1 MPRLQNRV
9 PVSGRI
15 ILLVDDDLEY
25 LAATQRLLER
35 EGHQV
40 LAASSGQQALRLL
53 RDTQVDLLL
62 LDYFMPGFNGEAVVT
77 ELRQFNQLVQVIL
90 QTGYASE
97 QPPRELMRRFDI
109 QGYFDKS
116 DGPEKLLLWTDVGL
130 KAAQTVQLL
139 EKSRQ
144 GLRYVL
150 NVTPALHKIQPQED
164 LLHGLLAQMCGL
176 IGSAA
181 PPAATSAPASDGP
194 PAPPAPAPV
203 PGAATGCVAMLD
215 EGGVLV
221 IRAGSGPYV
230 PGQPLPNCLP
240 PAQQRLVS
248 IALEQAAIRSDE
260 RFTVVP
266 LQLRQSMLGVICVD
280 RPVGSAAEMELLGI
294 FANQA
299 AVAIQNLQ
307 LYAIATL
314 DPLTGAYVRRFL
326 EIWLLRELRAAFRSP
341 KPLAVLMADLDGL
354 KQINDTAGHLA
365 GDQALAMMGRV
376 LRQATRGSDVVGRF
390 GGDEFVVLLPD
401 TAAAGGLRVG
411 ERLLESLRGQSVSGP
426 DGPLPV
432 RCSVGLVVLQPPALD
447 TAVPPGPMSGD
458 YFQGMAQL
466 VIQQADQALYRAKQ
480 IHAGQLVAAPALAW
494 APAANLAPPQPTS
507 ASTFTSS

>member
-9 PVSGRI
+9 QVSGRI

-53 RDTQVDLLL
+53 HDTQVDLLL
-62 LDYFMPGFNGEAVVT
+62 LDYFMPGLNGEAVVI

-130 KAAQTVQLL
+130 KAALTVQLL

-181 PPAATSAPASDGP
+181 PPAATSV
-194 PAPPAPAPV
+194 PAPDPD
-203 PGAATGCVAMLD
+203 AATGCVAMLD
-215 EGGVLV
+215 EGGALT
-221 IRAGSGPYV
+221 IRAG
-230 PGQPLPNCLP
+230 
-240 PAQQRLVS
+240 
-248 IALEQAAIRSDE
+248 
-260 RFTVVP
+260 
-266 LQLRQSMLGVICVD
+266 
-280 RPVGSAAEMELLGI
+280 
-294 FANQA
+294 
-299 AVAIQNLQ
+299 
-307 LYAIATL
+307 
-314 DPLTGAYVRRFL
+314 
-326 EIWLLRELRAAFRSP
+326 
-341 KPLAVLMADLDGL
+341 
-354 KQINDTAGHLA
+354 
-365 GDQALAMMGRV
+365 
-376 LRQATRGSDVVGRF
+376 
-390 GGDEFVVLLPD
+390 
-401 TAAAGGLRVG
+401 
-411 ERLLESLRGQSVSGP
+411 
-426 DGPLPV
+426 
-432 RCSVGLVVLQPPALD
+432 
-447 TAVPPGPMSGD
+447 
-458 YFQGMAQL
+458 
-466 VIQQADQALYRAKQ
+466 
-480 IHAGQLVAAPALAW
+480 
-494 APAANLAPPQPTS
+494 
-507 ASTFTSS
+507 